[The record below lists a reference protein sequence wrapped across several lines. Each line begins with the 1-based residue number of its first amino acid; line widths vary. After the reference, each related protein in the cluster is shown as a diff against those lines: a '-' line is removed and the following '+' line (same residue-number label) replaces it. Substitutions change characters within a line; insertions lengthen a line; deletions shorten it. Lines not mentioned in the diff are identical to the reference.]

1 MCFIVYSF
9 FFSFVSCG
17 SVKING
23 YLHSYFI
30 LAHLS
35 QNFCEHLLSVL
46 LSVNFSYILY
56 LRANLSTKFPW
67 IKGIFN
73 LFKLKDIFLEAKII
87 SYQLKYMD
95 KTEQTTGKFQLH
107 IKHSFVNKNS
117 CLLRCKTTLCT
128 REDKNLN
135 MEVWG

>member
-1 MCFIVYSF
+1 MCIHF
-9 FFSFVSCG
+9 FFICFLWFC
-17 SVKING
+17 KDKWIPA
-23 YLHSYFI
+23 SYFI

-73 LFKLKDIFLEAKII
+73 LFKLKDIFLEAEII

-95 KTEQTTGKFQLH
+95 KTEQTTGKFQLR